1 MADFD
6 DLDYQDIVEDLAD
19 NPILTD
25 AISPV
30 SIPFSG
36 QRLTAGVRVI
46 DLKNMLA
53 HITEDAVADLW
64 VKPL

>member
-19 NPILTD
+19 PILTD

-30 SIPFSG
+30 SIPFPVNA
-36 QRLTAGVRVI
+36 LP
-46 DLKNMLA
+46 LA
-53 HITEDAVADLW
+53 
-64 VKPL
+64 